1 MNCEIR
7 QMRVDEI
14 PLIAGIDRSEELRED
29 YVCAPVQAGLG
40 LRLVRRPVEP
50 PRHIPNWSKTEL
62 ESRFALWRRNLGDGA
77 ELIGA
82 FHAEAIVGFV
92 LVTAHSEQ
100 NTGEIYSLFADRR
113 HRGRGLGTAL
123 LAAAE
128 QHCRRRESATLIVYT
143 GHSAAAVDF
152 YLKHGFRM
160 VGIRDPRFAT
170 KGFDLT
176 LAKELRA
183 EPPAGGYVE
192 DGARQP

>member
-1 MNCEIR
+1 MNYELR
-7 QMRVDEI
+7 QMHVDEI
-14 PLIAGIDRSEELRED
+14 PLIVRIDRSEELRAE
-29 YVCAPVQAGLG
+29 YVCAPVEAGLG
-40 LRLVRRPVEP
+40 LRLIRQPVDP
-50 PRHIPNWSKTEL
+50 PRHIPNWSRAEL
-62 ESRFALWRRNLGDGA
+62 ASRFALWRQNLNDGA
-77 ELIGA
+77 VLVGA
-82 FHAEAIVGFV
+82 FHAETIVGFL
-92 LVTAHSEQ
+92 LVTVHSAHH
-100 NTGEIYSLFADRR
+100 TGEIYSLFVDRS
-113 HRGRGLGTAL
+113 HRGKGLGTAL

-128 QHCRRRESATLIVYT
+128 QHCRLRESSTLIVYT